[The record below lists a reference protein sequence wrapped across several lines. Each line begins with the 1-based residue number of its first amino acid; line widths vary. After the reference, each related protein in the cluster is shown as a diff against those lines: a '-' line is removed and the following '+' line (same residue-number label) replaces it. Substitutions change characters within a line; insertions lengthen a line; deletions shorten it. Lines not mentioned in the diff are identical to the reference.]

1 MNDQVQEAFKEGKLK
16 HDKDGKIEVVIDE
29 DETELIRMSQFD
41 DAQSKQAVEELT
53 EKIESK
59 KKGRQFDIEGINNAI
74 MEEHTT
80 VGGPNIADQF
90 RQQEKNLKSK

>member
-1 MNDQVQEAFKEGKLK
+1 
-16 HDKDGKIEVVIDE
+16 VIDE
-29 DETELIRMSQFD
+29 DETELIRMSQYN
-41 DAQSKQAVEELT
+41 DAESQRAVSELN

-80 VGGPNIADQF
+80 VGNPNIADQF

>member
-1 MNDQVQEAFKEGKLK
+1 
-16 HDKDGKIEVVIDE
+16 
-29 DETELIRMSQFD
+29 MSQYD
-41 DAQSKQAVEELT
+41 DAQSQRAVEELT

-80 VGGPNIADQF
+80 EGHPNIADQF
-90 RQQEKNLKSK
+90 RQQEKNLKSKWSQSQVYKLKILRILKFIEEWLY